1 MYITRIREVFPKN
14 LQSVNGRT
22 DSELLTAYKK
32 QLDNEGITYT
42 DNGKSVVVIQYLSA
56 YTGIDFVLR
65 TDFTL
70 NKTNALDVD
79 AAIADRLLKHRYA
92 VGGNSDWKAIKEA

>member
-1 MYITRIREVFPKN
+1 MYITRTREVFPKN
-14 LQSVNGRT
+14 LQPVNGRT

-79 AAIADRLLKHRYA
+79 EATAEQLIHHKYA
-92 VGGNSDWKAIKEA
+92 VGGNSDWKAIA

>member
-1 MYITRIREVFPKN
+1 MYITRTREVFPKN
-14 LQSVNGRT
+14 LQPVNGRT

-32 QLDNEGITYT
+32 QLDDEGITYT

-56 YTGIDFVLR
+56 YAGIDFVLR

-70 NKTNALDVD
+70 NKENALDVD
-79 AAIADRLLKHRYA
+79 AVTADRLLNHKYA
-92 VGGNSDWKAIKEA
+92 VGGNSDWKAIA

>member
-1 MYITRIREVFPKN
+1 MYITRSREVFPKDI
-14 LQSVNGRT
+14 QPTNGRT
-22 DSELLTAYKK
+22 DAELLTAYKN
-32 QLDNEGITYT
+32 QLDNEGIQYI
-42 DNGKSVVVIQYLSA
+42 DNGKSVIIIQYLCV

-79 AAIADRLLKHRYA
+79 VVTADRLLKHRYA
-92 VGGNSDWKAIKEA
+92 VGGNSDWKIIA

>member
-1 MYITRIREVFPKN
+1 MYITRTREVFPKN
-14 LQSVNGRT
+14 LQPVNGRT

-79 AAIADRLLKHRYA
+79 AVTADRLLNHRYA
-92 VGGNSDWKAIKEA
+92 VGGNSDWKIIEEV